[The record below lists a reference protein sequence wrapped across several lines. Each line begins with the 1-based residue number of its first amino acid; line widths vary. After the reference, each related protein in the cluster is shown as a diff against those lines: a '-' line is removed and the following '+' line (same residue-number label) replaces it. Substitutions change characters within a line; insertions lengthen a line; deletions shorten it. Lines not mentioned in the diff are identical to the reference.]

1 MKILKIIF
9 FPLLILWWILKVF
22 FWVLRPSKKERSR
35 LKRNA
40 KNRAK
45 FRYSMSVTKS
55 GKRKSAAQQRAD
67 FNRFGQKN

>member
-1 MKILKIIF
+1 MITKKN
-9 FPLLILWWILKVF
+9 WRILKVF

-45 FRYSMSVTKS
+45 FRFTMDVTKS
-55 GKRKSAAQQRAD
+55 GKRKSAAQKRAD
-67 FNRFGQKN
+67 LKKFGQKN